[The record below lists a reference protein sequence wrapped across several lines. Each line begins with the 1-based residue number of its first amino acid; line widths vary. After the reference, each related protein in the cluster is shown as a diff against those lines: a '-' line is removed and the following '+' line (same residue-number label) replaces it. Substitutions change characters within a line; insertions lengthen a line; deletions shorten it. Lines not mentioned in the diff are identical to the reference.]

1 MSLATNAFLFVVI
14 FGIIGMINEGEPV
27 SELTL
32 YLVLFIVPGV
42 MVFTFYAN
50 GSFNRVLN
58 SRTTNETH
66 GSEHN
71 QDANI

>member
-14 FGIIGMINEGEPV
+14 FGIIGMINDGEPV
-27 SELTL
+27 SKLTL
-32 YLVLFIVPGV
+32 YLILFIVPGV

-58 SRTTNETH
+58 SRTTKNNH

-71 QDANI
+71 EDTNI